1 MKNNTKGIGFKNFRR
16 FEKFPQLEFG
26 NITYMVGRNNSG
38 KSTMVKALLLII
50 DYLQN
55 QLGDTFSFDNNVL
68 EDANIVTFGRAKC
81 NLIDEPEIVFSF
93 KLNNYEIT
101 CHISGDTN
109 DTKANVIFLIVNDEE
124 NGYKLVIDYFSEW
137 ATIIKKSKVK
147 LDKLERL
154 KELAMLGFEID
165 SLKKQ
170 QKAIK
175 NKGAK
180 EALDIVA
187 QINKT
192 IDRKEKLEKTTMQ
205 PEELFENIEYEV
217 EYPMGEDFMK
227 TAYGG
232 VPKNKQ
238 DEIHGEEEAEV
249 LPEDESENEK
259 IEDEDVLDLESV
271 IAEQNQ
277 LKEIISNL
285 ISHNNDWRRI
295 LLNKESNKM
304 LAPPFMN
311 NKKVKC
317 EECGLT
323 WEVTLEDI
331 GEFPNWSNP
340 YICNNCGTNN
350 VDAPLADIIA
360 LDNKKSELKAW
371 ADNLVNSLEK
381 ESFFYLGANPSK
393 QSALFPLRAKDN
405 ALAQAIHQ
413 FYQLKIIEGEKE
425 HEFVKHWMI
434 EFEVGQSFEIKFYAG
449 EAYEF
454 HVKDE
459 DGIKNHLSDK
469 GMGSLQA
476 MVLILNVASLIKIN
490 EKEKKAVTLLVEE
503 PELNLHPALQSKLT
517 EFFHE
522 VNKKYGFNFIIETH
536 SEYMI
541 RKSQV
546 LVNENEYGNQD
557 SLNPNPFKTYYFP
570 VSDKPY
576 EMRYRKD
583 GKFKDEFEKGFFE
596 VSSDLAFDI
605 L

>member
-1 MKNNTKGIGFKNFRR
+1 MGNNIKGIGFKNFRR
-16 FEKFPQLEFG
+16 FKEFPQLEFG

-38 KSTMVKALLLII
+38 KSTMVKALLLVM

-55 QLGDTFSFDNNVL
+55 QLDDTFSFDNKVL

-81 NLIDEPEIVFSF
+81 NLIDEPKIVFSF
-93 KLNNYEIT
+93 KLNNYDIT
-101 CHISGDTN
+101 VRVSGDTN
-109 DTKANVIFLIVNDEE
+109 DTKANVIMLSVNDEE

-137 ATIIKKSKVK
+137 ARIIKKSKIK
-147 LDKLERL
+147 QDKLEIL

-165 SLKKQ
+165 SLRKQ
-170 QKAIK
+170 QQTIK
-175 NKGAK
+175 NKGSK

-205 PEELFENIEYEV
+205 PEELVENIEYEV

-249 LPEDESENEK
+249 LPVDESENEK

-285 ISHNNDWRRI
+285 ISHNNDWRQI

-340 YICNNCGTNN
+340 FICNNCGTNN
-350 VDAPLADIIA
+350 VDAPLADIIT

-381 ESFFYLGANPSK
+381 ESFFYLGVNPSK

-425 HEFVKHWMI
+425 HEFVKYWMN

-454 HVKDE
+454 HVLDKN
-459 DGIKNHLSDK
+459 GVKNHLSDK

>member
-1 MKNNTKGIGFKNFRR
+1 MGNNTKGIGFKNFRR
-16 FEKFPQLEFG
+16 FENFPLLEFG

-38 KSTMVKALLLII
+38 KSTMVKALLLVM

-55 QLGDTFSFDNNVL
+55 QLDENFSFDNKVL

-81 NLIDEPEIVFSF
+81 NLIDEPKIVFSF
-93 KLNNYEIT
+93 KLNNYDINV
-101 CHISGDTN
+101 HISGDTN
-109 DTKANVIFLIVNDEE
+109 DTKANVILLRVKDEE
-124 NGYKLVIDYFSEW
+124 NGYQLLIDYFGEY
-137 ATIIKKSKVK
+137 ARIVKKSKLK
-147 LDKLERL
+147 LDKLESL

-165 SLKKQ
+165 SLRKQ
-170 QKAIK
+170 QQTIK
-175 NKGAK
+175 NKGSK

-205 PEELFENIEYEV
+205 PEELVENIEYEV
-217 EYPMGEDFMK
+217 EYPMGEDLMK
-227 TAYGG
+227 ASYGF
-232 VPKNKQ
+232 VKKSNQ
-238 DEIHGEEEAEV
+238 S
-249 LPEDESENEK
+249 ESE
-259 IEDEDVLDLESV
+259 DLKDIKRSNRK
-271 IAEQNQ
+271 EQNQ

-285 ISHNNDWRRI
+285 ISNNKDWRI
-295 LLNKESNKM
+295 LLYKKSNRNIRNMDFEPIVIGKS
-304 LAPPFMN
+304 
-311 NKKVKC
+311 VKC
-317 EECGLT
+317 DECDWT
-323 WEVTLEDI
+323 WEISSDDNEAYT
-331 GEFPNWSNP
+331 
-340 YICNNCGTNN
+340 CKKCGNYN
-350 VDAPLADIIA
+350 QDDPLSDVIA

-371 ADNLVNSLEK
+371 ADNLVNSLEQ

-393 QSALFPLRAKDN
+393 QSALFLLRAKDN
-405 ALAQAIHQ
+405 SLAQAIHQ
-413 FYQLKIIEGEKE
+413 FYQLNIKEGEKE
-425 HEFVKHWMI
+425 YEFVKHWMN

-454 HVKDE
+454 HVLDKN
-459 DGIKNHLSDK
+459 GVKNHLSDK

-490 EKEKKAVTLLVEE
+490 EKETKAVTLLVEE

-583 GKFKDEFEKGFFE
+583 GKFKDEFKKGFFE

>member
-1 MKNNTKGIGFKNFRR
+1 MGNNTKGIGFKNFRR
-16 FEKFPQLEFG
+16 FENFPLLEFG

-38 KSTMVKALLLII
+38 KSTMVKALLLVM

-55 QLGDTFSFDNNVL
+55 QDENFSFDNKVL

-81 NLIDEPEIVFSF
+81 NLIDEPKIVFSF
-93 KLNNYEIT
+93 KLNNYDINV
-101 CHISGDTN
+101 HISGDTN
-109 DTKANVIFLIVNDEE
+109 DTKANVILLRVKDEE
-124 NGYKLVIDYFSEW
+124 NGYQLLIDYFGEY
-137 ATIIKKSKVK
+137 ARIVKKSKLK
-147 LDKLERL
+147 LDKLESL

-165 SLKKQ
+165 SLRKQ
-170 QKAIK
+170 QQTIK
-175 NKGAK
+175 NKGSK

-205 PEELFENIEYEV
+205 PEELVENIEYEV
-217 EYPMGEDFMK
+217 EYPMGEDLMK
-227 TAYGG
+227 ASYGF
-232 VPKNKQ
+232 VKKSNQ
-238 DEIHGEEEAEV
+238 S
-249 LPEDESENEK
+249 ESE
-259 IEDEDVLDLESV
+259 DLKDIKRSNRK
-271 IAEQNQ
+271 EQNQ

-285 ISHNNDWRRI
+285 ISNNKDWRI
-295 LLNKESNKM
+295 LLYKKSNRNIRNMDFEPIVIGKS
-304 LAPPFMN
+304 
-311 NKKVKC
+311 VKC
-317 EECGLT
+317 DECDWT
-323 WEVTLEDI
+323 WEISSDDNEAYT
-331 GEFPNWSNP
+331 
-340 YICNNCGTNN
+340 CKKCGNYN
-350 VDAPLADIIA
+350 QDDPLSDVIA

-371 ADNLVNSLEK
+371 ADNLVNSLEQ

-405 ALAQAIHQ
+405 SLAQAIHQ
-413 FYQLKIIEGEKE
+413 FYQLNIKEGEKE
-425 HEFVKHWMI
+425 YEFVKHWMN

-454 HVKDE
+454 HVLDKN
-459 DGIKNHLSDK
+459 GVKNHLSDK

-490 EKEKKAVTLLVEE
+490 EKETKAVTLLVEE

-583 GKFKDEFEKGFFE
+583 GKFKDEFKKGFFE

>member
-1 MKNNTKGIGFKNFRR
+1 MGNNTKGIGFKNFRR
-16 FEKFPQLEFG
+16 FENFPLLEFG

-38 KSTMVKALLLII
+38 KSTMVKALLLVM

-55 QLGDTFSFDNNVL
+55 QLDETFSFDNKVL

-81 NLIDEPEIVFSF
+81 NLIDEPKIVFSF
-93 KLNNYEIT
+93 KLNNYDINV
-101 CHISGDTN
+101 HISGDTN
-109 DTKANVIFLIVNDEE
+109 DTKANVILLRVKDEE
-124 NGYKLVIDYFSEW
+124 NGYQLLIDYFGEY
-137 ATIIKKSKVK
+137 ARIVKKSKLK
-147 LDKLERL
+147 LDKLESL

-165 SLKKQ
+165 SLRKQ
-170 QKAIK
+170 QQTIK
-175 NKGAK
+175 NKGSK

-205 PEELFENIEYEV
+205 PEELVENIEYEV

-238 DEIHGEEEAEV
+238 DEINGEEEAEV
-249 LPEDESENEK
+249 LTVDESEDEK
-259 IEDEDVLDLESV
+259 MEDEDVLDLESV

-285 ISHNNDWRRI
+285 ISNNNDWRRI

-311 NKKVKC
+311 NKKVIC
-317 EECGLT
+317 QECDLT

-340 YICNNCGTNN
+340 YICNNCGNN
-350 VDAPLADIIA
+350 NRDAPLADIIA

-371 ADNLVNSLEK
+371 ADNLVNSLEQ

-393 QSALFPLRAKDN
+393 QSALFLLRAKDN
-405 ALAQAIHQ
+405 SLAQAIHQ
-413 FYQLKIIEGEKE
+413 FYQLNIKEGEKE
-425 HEFVKHWMI
+425 YEFVKHWMN

-454 HVKDE
+454 HVLDKN
-459 DGIKNHLSDK
+459 GVKNHLSDK

-490 EKEKKAVTLLVEE
+490 EKETKAVTLLVEE

-583 GKFKDEFEKGFFE
+583 GKFKDEFKKGFFE